1 MKKIMFVCAVLLLFV
16 SSLSFAE
23 EKVAEEKK
31 PETVKEARICWSV
44 GATMRTF
51 PADKHPTGEELV
63 KFLNNQPPGPF
74 WTLKSITEPTV
85 NDPKYRVTIEW
96 ALAGFPY
103 LCEVDVPKPAAKKE
117 EKK

>member
-1 MKKIMFVCAVLLLFV
+1 MKRILFV
-16 SSLSFAE
+16 LTVLIFLAALPVFAE

-31 PETVKEARICWSV
+31 PETVKETRICWSV
-44 GATMRTF
+44 GSTMRTF

-96 ALAGFPY
+96 ALAGFPSI
-103 LCEVDVPKPAAKKE
+103 CEVDAPKPAAKKE